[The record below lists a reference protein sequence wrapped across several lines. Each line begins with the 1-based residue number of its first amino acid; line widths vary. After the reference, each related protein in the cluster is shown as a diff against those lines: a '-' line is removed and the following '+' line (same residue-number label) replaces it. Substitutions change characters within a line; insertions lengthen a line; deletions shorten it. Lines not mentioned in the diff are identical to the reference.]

1 VGGGIGTEAPGGT
14 GGSGGGTVG
23 SGGGG
28 GCSRNRRRRGPSI
41 AHPPNPPAL
50 VVGNIKC
57 TVRSDGEAR
66 RAVRGLP
73 GFFDRAGK
81 SISEDDRRPGG
92 LAVRQWLE
100 HHVVAALGQRRAIPR
115 AVEGDERTA
124 LVGSGELT
132 PVIKQEVVGRPMPGK
147 RRDRCSLVGTR

>member
-1 VGGGIGTEAPGGT
+1 EGGA
-14 GGSGGGTVG
+14 
-23 SGGGG
+23 
-28 GCSRNRRRRGPSI
+28 RRG
-41 AHPPNPPAL
+41 
-50 VVGNIKC
+50 
-57 TVRSDGEAR
+57 
-66 RAVRGLP
+66 VRGLS

-81 SISEDDRRPGG
+81 SISEDDERPGG

-147 RRDRCSLVGTR
+147 RRDGCSLVGTRPDRFPAVAAVFRGKHELVLGKIALTLRPALLASALTPH